1 MINAYIYEK
10 LLQNTSKLQFIIEKI
25 KTTVNAI
32 VIKLRFKSVLKYK
45 KIKVH
50 F

>member
-1 MINAYIYEK
+1 MKNCCK
-10 LLQNTSKLQFIIEKI
+10 NTSKLQFIIEKI
-25 KTTVNAI
+25 KTTVNTS
-32 VIKLRFKSVLKYK
+32 VIKLRLKSVLKYK